1 MPELLSQ
8 TDLQKILS
16 RLKEYLQELYGERF
30 SNMILF
36 GSQARGEATTDSDI
50 DVLIVLKGDVDFGT
64 EVERTGEFIAN
75 LCLDFDQ
82 VIGSFF
88 IAEQEFISR
97 NSPLLIN
104 VRREGI
110 AI

>member
-1 MPELLSQ
+1 MPEVLSQ

-16 RLKEYLQELYGERF
+16 RLKEHLQEIYGDRF
-30 SNMILF
+30 SKMILF

-50 DVLIVLKGDVDFGT
+50 DVLIVLKGEVDFGA
-64 EVERTGEFIAN
+64 EVERTAEFVSN

-88 IAEQEFISR
+88 MAEQDFISR